1 MKRTAI
7 WAVIAV
13 GLVLAGILPLETHD
27 PSELLPARVLTI
39 RTEDGWVYT
48 ACDNGAEGVGKTF
61 DAALEDM
68 ARSAEGILFLD
79 TAEHILLHGG
89 ARELTAQVVRSAR
102 LRPAAKLYL
111 TGNRM
116 PDAGRC
122 AEFLQAHPGG
132 VTLSEVRAAML
143 GAGSVTLPRV
153 VETEGRLRL
162 LEG

>member
-68 ARSAEGILFLD
+68 ARSAESILFLD

-89 ARELTAQVVRSAR
+89 ARELTAQVVRFQR

-122 AEFLQAHPGG
+122 AEFLQAHPGS

-143 GAGSVTLPRV
+143 GAGGVTLPRV

>member
-68 ARSAEGILFLD
+68 ARSADGILFLD

-122 AEFLQAHPGG
+122 AEFLQAHPGS

-143 GAGSVTLPRV
+143 GAGGVTLPRV
-153 VETEGRLRL
+153 VEAEGRLRL

>member
-68 ARSAEGILFLD
+68 ARSADGILFLD

-122 AEFLQAHPGG
+122 AEFLQAHPGS

-143 GAGSVTLPRV
+143 GAGGVTLPRV